1 MKIAI
6 LGTRGIPNN
15 YGGFEQNAENLS
27 QWWVKLG
34 HEVTV
39 YNPDYHPYKES
50 DWNGVKIRHI
60 FSREDKL
67 GIWGTFIYDYLCLKD
82 AVEQDYDIILNLGYV
97 PSALFFNLK
106 KKTKAKFIT
115 NMDGLEWKRS
125 KWNNL
130 LKKFIKYC
138 EKRAVKLSD
147 FLVADNPGIEDYYRE
162 NYNVKNIR
170 YIAYGAELFNNPNIK
185 YLKEFNVEPY
195 NYYMLVARLEP
206 ENNVEMI
213 LDGYLLSNSKEPFI
227 VVGGLKNKYAK
238 YLLNKYRNKKNIRF
252 VGGIYNYDKL
262 SSLRWYAKLYF
273 HGHSVGGTNP
283 SLLEAMAS
291 NAYIAAHNNFFNKYI
306 LGKDAFFFG
315 NKEEI
320 ANIIRNYKYDFREIF
335 IKNNREKIKNI
346 YNWEKV
352 SREYLEVFKEV
363 LSK

>member
-306 LGKDAFFFG
+306 YVG
-315 NKEEI
+315 
-320 ANIIRNYKYDFREIF
+320 
-335 IKNNREKIKNI
+335 
-346 YNWEKV
+346 
-352 SREYLEVFKEV
+352 
-363 LSK
+363 